1 MNLIEKLSI
10 GLSALA
16 VLTGTAFAGVTIS
29 SPGNGAQVY
38 SPFTLSADATK
49 CSSQRVTSMG
59 YSLDSSTQTTT
70 VEGTSIEASVAASA
84 GEHTV
89 HVMAW
94 GAKGAS
100 CVTDVAITVD
110 PPAVAPEI
118 PVDAISV
125 SSIQVLSGWLAA
137 GDAAGD
143 GTSTGSTQIVSSPS
157 LSGSAREFVT
167 KYTNAGDE
175 RFSVTFGDD
184 TTSTNFLYDAW
195 VYLNRSAS
203 NIANLEMDMN
213 QVMANG
219 QTVIYGFQC
228 DGYSGTWDYTAN
240 TGTPESPVDVWV
252 HSNAACNVSNWSRN
266 TWHHVQ
272 VGYFRDDAGNVTY
285 QAVYL
290 DGVESEINATAPSAF
305 ALGWAP
311 VLLTNFEIDG
321 LGSEGSATVYLDDL
335 TVYRW

>member
-110 PPAVAPEI
+110 LPAV
-118 PVDAISV
+118 
-125 SSIQVLSGWLAA
+125 
-137 GDAAGD
+137 
-143 GTSTGSTQIVSSPS
+143 
-157 LSGSAREFVT
+157 
-167 KYTNAGDE
+167 
-175 RFSVTFGDD
+175 
-184 TTSTNFLYDAW
+184 
-195 VYLNRSAS
+195 
-203 NIANLEMDMN
+203 
-213 QVMANG
+213 
-219 QTVIYGFQC
+219 
-228 DGYSGTWDYTAN
+228 
-240 TGTPESPVDVWV
+240 
-252 HSNAACNVSNWSRN
+252 
-266 TWHHVQ
+266 
-272 VGYFRDDAGNVTY
+272 
-285 QAVYL
+285 
-290 DGVESEINATAPSAF
+290 
-305 ALGWAP
+305 AP